1 MSQRTPY
8 GQGGHSS
15 PSDVRFD
22 SPSPHT
28 PHSYADGPSSTPVEV
43 GGSSTPP
50 APRQNCIMIRPLG
63 SSFDNIW
70 CKRDITRI
78 IQSKFEK
85 PYTSWK
91 KTDPAVRD
99 MWFGEFK
106 KRWSWESE
114 LENQIRI
121 NFEKTA
127 SDRLTDLLFR
137 VRRDLTKK
145 PSWMCPVVFEA
156 LKEYWNTPEFKSKSE
171 KAKKN
176 RSSDIGGSKHT
187 CGSIP
192 MSEHKKRLSKLLGRP
207 PTQAELFIA
216 THQRKDNSGFVDSR
230 SEETYA
236 DFQMRQASS
245 QSSAVGPTE
254 DSDAAGQPSQAALH
268 ETSLWLEVAGGKK
281 KGRVYG
287 MGSEA
292 HVIPG
297 SYHVLSPPPP
307 PPPPQSSISLAD
319 QIQQAV
325 SCAINAA
332 IEPFNHRLSAIEERF
347 HNPSSS
353 SPPSDH

>member
-22 SPSPHT
+22 SLSPHT
-28 PHSYADGPSSTPVEV
+28 SHSYADGPSSTPAEV

-50 APRQNCIMIRPLG
+50 APHQNCIMIRPLG

-91 KTDPAVRD
+91 KTDPAIRD

-121 NFEKTA
+121 NFEKTT

-145 PSWMCPVVFEA
+145 PSWTCPVVFEA
-156 LKEYWNTPEFKSKSE
+156 LKEYWNTLEFKNKSE

-192 MSEHKKRLSKLLGRP
+192 MSEHKKRL
-207 PTQAELFIA
+207 
-216 THQRKDNSGFVDSR
+216 
-230 SEETYA
+230 A

-254 DSDAAGQPSQAALH
+254 DSDAAGQPSQAALD

-287 MGSEA
+287 IGSEA

-307 PPPPQSSISLAD
+307 PP
-319 QIQQAV
+319 
-325 SCAINAA
+325 
-332 IEPFNHRLSAIEERF
+332 
-347 HNPSSS
+347 
-353 SPPSDH
+353 

>member
-8 GQGGHSS
+8 GQGIRRRQFRESAGDDYIGGHSS
-15 PSDVRFD
+15 SSDVRFD
-22 SPSPHT
+22 SLIPHT
-28 PHSYADGPSSTPVEV
+28 PHSYADGPSSTPAEV

-78 IQSKFEK
+78 IRSKFEK

-99 MWFGEFK
+99 MWFGKFK
-106 KRWSWESE
+106 GLDK
-114 LENQIRI
+114 N
-121 NFEKTA
+121 
-127 SDRLTDLLFR
+127 
-137 VRRDLTKK
+137 
-145 PSWMCPVVFEA
+145 PSWMCLVVFEA
-156 LKEYWNTPEFKSKSE
+156 LKEYWNTPEFMSKLE

-216 THQRKDNSGFVDSR
+216 MHQRKDSSGFVDSR

-236 DFQMRQASS
+236 DFQMWQASS

-254 DSDAAGQPSQAALH
+254 YSDAAGQPSQAAFD

-281 KGRVYG
+281 KGCVYG

-292 HVIPG
+292 HVIPS
-297 SYHVLSPPPP
+297 SYHVLSPL

-353 SPPSDH
+353 SPPSNPSDH